1 MKKNVI
7 KNYDSSLDDLIKAFL
22 IKQGYTE
29 DDDGKIALEYEFIS
43 EDAPDIVCVSD
54 WFINISDIYYDM
66 SHNVEAGKIF
76 EWQDYNL
83 SYGTNGYR
91 YVNYRSYLL
100 GYRHKNRTKFQDVVY
115 YTKEWLERKW
125 FYLRYLRSNL
135 KTRKMMRQRFKEID
149 LEIKPVSYKNA

>member
-1 MKKNVI
+1 MKKNVV

-29 DDDGKIALEYEFIS
+29 DDEGKIALEYEFIS

-66 SHNVEAGKIF
+66 AHNIEAGKIF

-83 SYGTNGYR
+83 SYGANGYR

-100 GYRHKNRTKFQDVVY
+100 GYRHKKRTKFQDVVY

-125 FYLRYLRSNL
+125 FYLRYLRTNL
-135 KTRKMMRQRFKEID
+135 KTRKMMKQRFKEIN
-149 LEIKPVSYKNA
+149 LEIRPVSYKNA